1 MKIMVRKKTSA
12 KAAADAKEAKIA
24 PADSGN
30 GSGGSTIQKAFGNRK
45 LLLSLAVLV
54 VIILVV
60 TWPSRFGGVIKDH
73 VFVDRA
79 LEKLDMCRN
88 ETDIAA
94 KNNCYRD
101 LAFSVNKTYFCGK
114 VFNSSSISS
123 SCYAKLAVE
132 ANSRKSCEQIK
143 EVKARSYCTA
153 LLAINKIELPLCG
166 NVDDFGWRNYC
177 YAQLALVSRKHEPC
191 RMIESES
198 EIADCYVALAKNIS
212 YGPTCAYILN
222 QDKRD
227 ECFLAVGG
235 ANADPLLCAEIGQPA
250 NRWTCYHRVAKKTG
264 NAALCDRLPTGF
276 RQNCVD
282 SVKEASQQPQ

>member
-1 MKIMVRKKTSA
+1 MKIMVRKNTD
-12 KAAADAKEAKIA
+12 ADAKEAKIA
-24 PADSGN
+24 PADSEN
-30 GSGGSTIQKAFGNRK
+30 GSGGSTIKKALGNRK
-45 LLLSLAVLV
+45 LLFSLAVLV
-54 VIILVV
+54 AIILVV
-60 TWPSRFGGVIKDH
+60 TLPPR
-73 VFVDRA
+73 DRS
-79 LEKLDMCRN
+79 LENLDTCKSEGNLATR
-88 ETDIAA
+88 
-94 KNNCYRD
+94 NNCYRD
-101 LAFSVNKTYFCGK
+101 LAFSMNKTYFCGK
-114 VFNSSSISS
+114 VFNSSSITS

-191 RMIESES
+191 AMIESES
-198 EIADCYVALAKNIS
+198 LIAECYVALAKNIS

-222 QDKRD
+222 QEKRD

-235 ANADPLLCAEIGQPA
+235 INADPLLCAEIGQPA

-264 NAALCDRLPTGF
+264 NVALCDRLPTGF

-282 SVKEASQQPQ
+282 AVKEASQQPQ